1 MPQICRHVHQGCYFF
16 LYSYNSNPQS
26 LKAYF
31 NFLSHYLF
39 QGTKGACEKN
49 MEEAFKYSLKVRVA
63 LQRLNKSLRGYFAIL
78 IVKLPLQAC
87 ELGNMAG
94 CVNVS
99 TFHSFI
105 FTIYLMIINLA
116 FQLLE
121 LGEHD
126 VCQGRGH
133 RQESSCS

>member
-1 MPQICRHVHQGCYFF
+1 
-16 LYSYNSNPQS
+16 
-26 LKAYF
+26 
-31 NFLSHYLF
+31 
-39 QGTKGACEKN
+39 
-49 MEEAFKYSLKVRVA
+49 MEEAFKYSLKVQYASKIAQVYS
-63 LQRLNKSLRGYFAIL
+63 RLFAML
-78 IVKLPLQAC
+78 IVELPIQAC

-99 TFHSFI
+99 TFHPFI

-126 VCQGRGH
+126 VC
-133 RQESSCS
+133 

>member
-16 LYSYNSNPQS
+16 LYSYNYNPQS

-31 NFLSHYLF
+31 NFLSRHLF

-49 MEEAFKYSLKVRVA
+49 MEEAFKYSLKVQ
-63 LQRLNKSLRGYFAIL
+63 LHKSIRGYFAML
-78 IVKLPLQAC
+78 IVKLPIQAC

-99 TFHSFI
+99 TFHPFI
-105 FTIYLMIINLA
+105 FTIYLMIISLA

-126 VCQGRGH
+126 VC
-133 RQESSCS
+133 

>member
-1 MPQICRHVHQGCYFF
+1 M
-16 LYSYNSNPQS
+16 
-26 LKAYF
+26 KAYF
-31 NFLSHYLF
+31 NFLSRHLF

-49 MEEAFKYSLKVRVA
+49 MEEAFKYSLKVQ
-63 LQRLNKSLRGYFAIL
+63 LHKSFRGYFAML
-78 IVKLPLQAC
+78 IVKLPIQAC

-99 TFHSFI
+99 TFHPFI
-105 FTIYLMIINLA
+105 LPIYLMIINLA

-126 VCQGRGH
+126 VC
-133 RQESSCS
+133 